1 MIVLLLLV
9 VIVLAFMVVGLILIF
24 MTLGYWIQKVAINYM
39 KLAELRQLVDEYVV
53 TDLASKEVLVTNPA
67 AMAPPQQ
74 TIDAPSASPASG
86 IEIEMTSSPSQMARS
101 RLVQTSVERDLQAIY
116 GLTPTQAH
124 AYAEAMPTARETYA
138 DADVYPSFVGGSSSA
153 V

>member
-53 TDLASKEVLVTNPA
+53 TDLASKEIVTNPA
-67 AMAPPQQ
+67 AMAPQQQ
-74 TIDAPSASPASG
+74 TIDAPSTPPASG

-124 AYAEAMPTARETYA
+124 AYAEAMPAARETYA